1 MMSKDETTS
10 ETRVRP
16 QRQLFVADYGLTPE
30 HRIEHCSILCEKGNI
45 MAVGG
50 ESAFAIES
58 RIEIFRIPN
67 AYVTPGFIDSHIH
80 GAGGFDASS
89 IIYDQ
94 QSSLADMSR
103 ELARH
108 GVTSFVPTVVCDE
121 REKMLENLSLLAA
134 MFQNS
139 APGADAVGIHL
150 EGPFIN
156 LAKRG
161 SMLGSAVTP
170 IDMGYARELV
180 AAGGGHVKRVTF
192 APELEGAVQLVE
204 FLCENNISPSMGHSM
219 ANEEEALRA
228 IDAGARCCTHLFN
241 GMPPLS
247 QREMN
252 LTSVALT
259 DRRVSVELIIDGRHL
274 HPRIVDLACRCKMDF
289 RVAAISDATMAAG
302 MPSGRYR
309 IGPTETKVENG
320 FSRSLNG
327 VLAGTAAFLD
337 EGWHS
342 LMSYSHTT
350 ETYAASAVSRNSA
363 LQLDLRDRGRLM
375 PGLRADMAFF
385 ECGTNRPLMTVRRGE
400 IVFAAEGVL
409 SNG

>member
-1 MMSKDETTS
+1 M
-10 ETRVRP
+10 
-16 QRQLFVADYGLTPE
+16 
-30 HRIEHCSILCEKGNI
+30 
-45 MAVGG
+45 
-50 ESAFAIES
+50 
-58 RIEIFRIPN
+58 
-67 AYVTPGFIDSHIH
+67 
-80 GAGGFDASS
+80 
-89 IIYDQ
+89 
-94 QSSLADMSR
+94 
-103 ELARH
+103 
-108 GVTSFVPTVVCDE
+108 
-121 REKMLENLSLLAA
+121 
-134 MFQNS
+134 
-139 APGADAVGIHL
+139 
-150 EGPFIN
+150 
-156 LAKRG
+156 
-161 SMLGSAVTP
+161 
-170 IDMGYARELV
+170 
-180 AAGGGHVKRVTF
+180 KRVTF

-204 FLCENNISPSMGHSM
+204 FLCENNIAPSMGHSM
-219 ANEEEALRA
+219 ANEAEALRA

-302 MPSGRYR
+302 MPSGQYR
-309 IGPTETKVENG
+309 IGPTETRVENG

-327 VLAGTAAFLD
+327 ILAGTAAFLD

-363 LQLDLRDRGRLM
+363 LQLGLKDRGRLM

-409 SNG
+409 PHG